1 MFDFYQVL
9 DRFRL
14 MSKLPDE
21 ESSQY
26 TEVVRLCIAEV
37 EKKLKPGIVFEE
49 HQALL
54 TELAAANAYYR
65 YMIMTNMVSGSINAL
80 DLTVSVDNSKQ
91 IQAAKRLQDEL
102 MIMAKDLLN
111 DDIFL
116 FGMM

>member
-1 MFDFYQVL
+1 M
-9 DRFRL
+9 
-14 MSKLPDE
+14 
-21 ESSQY
+21 
-26 TEVVRLCIAEV
+26 
-37 EKKLKPGIVFEE
+37 
-49 HQALL
+49 L

-91 IQAAKRLQDEL
+91 IQAAKRLRDEL
-102 MIMAKDLLN
+102 TIMAKDLLN